1 MNEVRKVPQ
10 FSIITNIGFV
20 LKYLFRINKKLYLCR
35 LPLLL
40 LNIFPPLINA
50 YLFASLINELTTEI
64 NFMTVIIFVLL
75 IAGVNL
81 IISLFQRS
89 LVKFDRCENERTAL
103 SIKLDLGKTVSELP
117 FSDIEN
123 PRIRDF
129 ISLARDTTLFSR
141 VINATTSILG
151 SLVAVFTYSTILMY
165 IQPWLILVIA
175 INICVQ
181 LIIGSFKLKDNEK
194 WRTAQEPIFRRL
206 WYYEGLLCDPRY
218 GKELRV
224 NRLQAWISE
233 KANSVYKDKCAPIVK
248 TNAKNINLL
257 DLIAQIIKIAETVF
271 VYFFLAFKVVFN
283 GMLIGD
289 FTFYLSNTTN
299 FSNALTGL
307 INNIIELNE
316 CGTFIRE
323 FRFFDS
329 LHKKQLSV
337 YDDAGKHKSDN
348 YTIEF
353 RNVSFRY
360 PDTEQ
365 NVLNGISFKI
375 NHGEKLSLV
384 GVNGSGKTTLVKLL
398 CRFYEPTEGS
408 IYIGGVNIRKYNPRE
423 YNKLLGVVFQDFKLF
438 SFSVKENI
446 TMGEPEEPFHIDD
459 CLVRCGLKEKVNGL
473 EQGTDT
479 FVYKDFDEN
488 GVEFSGGEGQKL
500 AIARALYKNA
510 PIMVLDEPTASLDP
524 IAEYEIFKRI
534 RSVTQEK
541 TAVIISHRLS
551 TTQFADK
558 IAVLQKGLLVEFGSH
573 SDLMKIENGVYRK
586 IFSIQ
591 KENYL

>member
-1 MNEVRKVPQ
+1 M
-10 FSIITNIGFV
+10 
-20 LKYLFRINKKLYLCR
+20 
-35 LPLLL
+35 
-40 LNIFPPLINA
+40 
-50 YLFASLINELTTEI
+50 
-64 NFMTVIIFVLL
+64 
-75 IAGVNL
+75 
-81 IISLFQRS
+81 
-89 LVKFDRCENERTAL
+89 
-103 SIKLDLGKTVSELP
+103 SELP

-181 LIIGSFKLKDNEK
+181 LIIGSFKLRDNEK

-375 NHGEKLSLV
+375 NNGEKLSLV

-586 IFSIQ
+586 MFSIQ